1 MEGDEGGDPGEDYGV
16 DCCDDGP
23 FPTSALVLDGDEG
36 RYTWEVEQD
45 EDHVGQGSSWGYGV
59 HQGPLETGLGQLF

>member
-1 MEGDEGGDPGEDYGV
+1 MEGDEGGYPGEDDGV

-23 FPTSALVLDGDEG
+23 FPASALVLDGDEG

-45 EDHVGQGSSWGYGV
+45 EDHVGQSTGWGYGV
-59 HQGPLETGLGQLF
+59 HQGFLETGLGYLV

>member
-1 MEGDEGGDPGEDYGV
+1 MEGDEGGDPGEDDGV

-23 FPTSALVLDGDEG
+23 FPASALVLDGDEG

-45 EDHVGQGSSWGYGV
+45 EDHIGQGTGRSYRV
-59 HQGPLETGLGQLF
+59 HQGPLETGLGYLL

>member
-1 MEGDEGGDPGEDYGV
+1 MEGDEGGYPGEDDGI

-23 FPTSALVLDGDEG
+23 FPASALVLDGDEG

-45 EDHVGQGSSWGYGV
+45 EDHVGQSTGWGHGV
-59 HQGPLETGLGQLF
+59 HQRFLETGLGYLV